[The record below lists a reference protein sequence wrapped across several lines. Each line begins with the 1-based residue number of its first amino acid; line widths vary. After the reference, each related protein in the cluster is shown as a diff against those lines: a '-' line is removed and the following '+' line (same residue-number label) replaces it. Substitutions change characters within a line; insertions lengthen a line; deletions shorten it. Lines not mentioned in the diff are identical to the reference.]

1 MSASYTSKHCV
12 NPVLLA
18 SLLLLSPMVMAAT
31 PIDQTRPLD
40 PTGRIDIENLK
51 GRIQVRA
58 WDRAEVQVSG
68 TLGDG
73 VEKLIVEGDRQR
85 LVVKVQY
92 PKSSGWGGNKTGPT
106 DLQLMVPVR
115 AELEIDSVSANV
127 DVSGVAPARLSIDSV
142 SGDVAVAGAAP
153 REVDVETVSGNVHMT
168 VNSNDVEVQSVSGDL
183 VLRGRMAGEIKT
195 ETVSGDI
202 DVVVNGET
210 VHELTAN
217 TVSGDADI
225 RTGLARGGEI
235 KLESVSGDL
244 LLVMP
249 KDTSAQVNGKS
260 FSGDLKAPGAS
271 IIRPKH
277 GPGASFTNRYG
288 SGDGQVSIE
297 TFSGD
302 AELRL
307 E

>member
-1 MSASYTSKHCV
+1 MFNSNTPKRCV
-12 NPVLLA
+12 TPLLLA
-18 SLLLLSPMVMAAT
+18 PLLLLSAVAMAAT

-58 WDRAEVQVSG
+58 WERPEVKISG

-73 VEKLIVEGDRQR
+73 VEKLIVEGDRQK

-92 PKSSGWGGNKTGPT
+92 PKNSGWGGTKSGPT
-106 DLQLMVPVR
+106 DLVLTVPVR
-115 AELEIDSVSANV
+115 AELQIDSVSADV
-127 DVSGVAPARLSIDSV
+127 DVSGVAPAKLSIDSV

-153 REVDVETVSGNVHMT
+153 REIDVETVSGNVRMT
-168 VNSNDVEVQSVSGDL
+168 VNSNDVEVQSVSGNL
-183 VLRGRMAGEIKT
+183 TLRGRMAGDVKT

-202 DVVVNGET
+202 DVVVNGES

-225 RTGLARGGEI
+225 RTALASGGEI

-249 KDTSAQVNGKS
+249 KDLSAQVNGKS
-260 FSGDLKAPGAS
+260 FSGDLKAPGAT
-271 IIRPKH
+271 INRPKH
-277 GPGASFTNRYG
+277 GPGASFSTRYG
-288 SGDGQVSIE
+288 SGDGEINIE
-297 TFSGD
+297 TFSGS
-302 AELRL
+302 AEVRL

>member
-1 MSASYTSKHCV
+1 MSVSNTSKYVV

-18 SLLLLSPMVMAAT
+18 SLLLLSPMVMATT

-40 PTGRIDIENLK
+40 PAGRIDIENLK

-73 VEKLIVEGDRQR
+73 VVKLIVEGDRQR

-168 VNSNDVEVQSVSGDL
+168 VNSNDGEVQSVSGDL

-244 LLVMP
+244 LLVMH

-260 FSGDLKAPGAS
+260 FSGDLKAPGAT